1 MFLKIVRSAQNIDY
15 VYVVE
20 GYRDDIGRIRHKYL
34 FSLGRL
40 DDFLN
45 TESFKKLAKRALT
58 EGKECFDFTKISE
71 GRVLNYGHCLIKKL
85 WDKFQFNLFSFLFI
99 YEGLRDF
106 IKQRCINRKNKRSF
120 KEHNTDRV

>member
-45 TESFKKLAKRALT
+45 TEALKKLTKRALT
-58 EGKECFDFTKISE
+58 EGKECLTLQKYPKEEF
-71 GRVLNYGHCLIKKL
+71 LIM
-85 WDKFQFNLFSFLFI
+85 
-99 YEGLRDF
+99 G
-106 IKQRCINRKNKRSF
+106 
-120 KEHNTDRV
+120 TV

>member
-20 GYRDDIGRIRHKYL
+20 GYRDDTGRIRHKYL

-45 TESFKKLAKRALT
+45 TEAL
-58 EGKECFDFTKISE
+58 K
-71 GRVLNYGHCLIKKL
+71 
-85 WDKFQFNLFSFLFI
+85 NL
-99 YEGLRDF
+99 LR
-106 IKQRCINRKNKRSF
+106 
-120 KEHNTDRV
+120 EL